1 MTEGY
6 GYAGNIL
13 RIDLSSGKISRTPTA
28 EYADRFLGGRGIAAK
43 IYWDEV
49 PANVSAF
56 DPENRLIFATG
67 PLAGFSGLSGSRW
80 QVCGKAPAM
89 TPEEFSYCNLGGRWG
104 GQLKFAGYDGLV
116 IQGKSYKPVYV
127 FIDDDAVE
135 IRNAAELWGKST
147 VETREIL
154 KDEVGRTA
162 AVVACGPA
170 GENLVSYAIVLAD
183 NDASGSSGFG
193 AVMGSKNLKA
203 IAVKGSGRVTPANP
217 GKFKEV
223 KEYIRQLLYKG
234 PGYMEAI
241 AKPEAHIETVP
252 GQKVKLDLCLGC
264 AGFDGRVMVESR
276 DGRKKGKSLCGSS
289 LFYLDRV
296 GKFYEERNEVPF
308 YVNRLC
314 DEYGVDALAIE
325 SMMKWLSRC
334 RHTGILTDESTGIPL
349 SKVGSWE
356 YMEALVT
363 KMSLREGFGD
373 VLAQG
378 IQRAAAVV
386 GPEATELVA
395 DYVSKAG
402 HLLSYCPR
410 TFPAHSLLYAM
421 EPRQAVNQLHEMGLV
436 LFQWVNW
443 ARGLE
448 GAYLSSDVFRKIAAR
463 FWGSELAADFST
475 YDGKA
480 LAAARIQ
487 DREYAKECLILCD
500 FTWPVTHTLAGDHVG
515 DPSIDSIM
523 LSAVTGAEVT
533 EEELYYTGERVYN
546 LQRAIHIREG
556 HKGRESDMIPDA
568 LFTMPLK
575 GHAMNPQAQAPGKD
589 GEITSRIGMVVDRG
603 EFERMKGEYYELR
616 GWDKASGLQ
625 TKEKLEELDLPEV
638 AQELGTKGLAL

>member
-1 MTEGY
+1 MTERY
-6 GYAGNIL
+6 GYAGKIL
-13 RIDLSSGKISRTPTA
+13 RVDLSSGTINHTPSA
-28 EYADRFLGGRGIAAK
+28 DYADRFLGGRGIAAK

-49 PANVSAF
+49 PADVSAF

-89 TPEEFSYCNLGGRWG
+89 TPEEFSYCNFGGRWG

-116 IQGKSYKPVYV
+116 IQGKSDRPAYV
-127 FIDDDAVE
+127 FIDDDVVE
-135 IRNAAELWGKST
+135 IRDASALWGKNT

-154 KDEVGRTA
+154 KEELGRTV

-170 GENLVSYAIVLAD
+170 GENLVSYAILLAD

-193 AVMGSKNLKA
+193 AVMGSKKLKA
-203 IAVKGSGRVTPANP
+203 IAVRGKGKVTPGNLE
-217 GKFKEV
+217 KFKEV
-223 KEYIRQLLYKG
+223 KEHVRQLLWKG
-234 PGYMEAI
+234 PGYMELI
-241 AKPEAHIETVP
+241 AKPEAHIEVVP

-264 AGFDGRVMVESR
+264 AGYDGRITVESR
-276 DGRKKGKSLCGSS
+276 DGKKRGKSLCGSS

-296 GKFYEERNEVPF
+296 SKYYGEQNEVPF
-308 YVNRLC
+308 YVNRIC

-334 RHTGILTDESTGIPL
+334 RHAGILTDENTGIPL

-378 IQRAAAVV
+378 IQRAADTLGA
-386 GPEATELVA
+386 EAKELVA

-402 HLLSYCPR
+402 HLLTYCPR
-410 TFPAHSLLYAM
+410 TFPVHGLLYAM

-443 ARGLE
+443 ANGLE

-475 YDGKA
+475 CDGKA
-480 LAAARIQ
+480 LAAAKIQ

-500 FTWPVTHTLAGDHVG
+500 FTWPVTHTLSGDHVG
-515 DPSIDSIM
+515 DPSIDSKM
-523 LSAVTGAEVT
+523 LSAITGTEVD
-533 EEELYYTGERVYN
+533 EEELYYIGERVLN

-556 HKGRESDMIPDA
+556 HRGRESDQIPDA
-568 LFTMPLK
+568 FFTIPLK
-575 GHAMNPQAQAPGKD
+575 GHAMNPECQAPGKN
-589 GEITSRIGMVVDRG
+589 GEITSRTGMVVDRE
-603 EFERMKGEYYELR
+603 EFERMKDEYYQLR
-616 GWDKASGLQ
+616 EWDVATGLQ
-625 TKEKLEELDLPEV
+625 TKAKLEELDLHEV
-638 AQELGTKGLAL
+638 AQDLGRRGLAV